1 MSEQAT
7 VSLHALHEAAII
19 PVDKPEN
26 WTSFDVVNKLRRVS
40 RVKKVGHAGTLDPF
54 ATGLLLICFSKATKQ
69 IQTLM
74 ELQKEYVCTQTL
86 GKESDTHDRT
96 GTVVKDA
103 AVPEFSDAEIESV
116 LQMYRG
122 EIQQVPPMYSAI
134 KHKGV
139 RLYELARKGQSVER
153 APRPVT
159 IYELE
164 LLARDADSLTLRVV
178 CSRGTYIRAL
188 ARDIGRDLGC
198 GALVSSLKR
207 TRVGSY
213 SLENAWDLPALV
225 EAIKEQR
232 LSDGSL

>member
-1 MSEQAT
+1 MSEAVT
-7 VSLHALHEAAII
+7 VSLSALHEAAII
-19 PVDKPEN
+19 PVDKPED

-40 RVKKVGHAGTLDPF
+40 GVKKVGHAGTLDPF

-69 IQTLM
+69 IQNLM
-74 ELQKEYVCTQTL
+74 ELPKEYVCTLAL
-86 GKESDTHDRT
+86 GKETDSHDRT
-96 GTVVKDA
+96 GKVIREV
-103 AVPEFSDAEIESV
+103 AVPEFSDAELEAV
-116 LQMYRG
+116 LQRYRG
-122 EIQQVPPMYSAI
+122 AIEQVPPMYSAL

-153 APRPVT
+153 PPRRVT

-164 LLARDADSLTLRVV
+164 LLARGTGALTLRVL

-188 ARDIGRDLGC
+188 ARDLGRDLGC
-198 GALVSSLKR
+198 GAMVDSLQR

-225 EAIKEQR
+225 QAIKEQR
-232 LSDGSL
+232 RFDDRL